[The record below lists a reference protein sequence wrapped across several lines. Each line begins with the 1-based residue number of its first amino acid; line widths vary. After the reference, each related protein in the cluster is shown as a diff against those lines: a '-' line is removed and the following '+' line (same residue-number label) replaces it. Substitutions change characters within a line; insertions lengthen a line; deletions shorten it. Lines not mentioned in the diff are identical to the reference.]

1 MTPAEKPVEMERK
14 RWLVCLAMKAMTLP
28 MPVAIPAKSVSP
40 KAIQKEPSSIPGH
53 ITLKGRGI
61 ASWGLA
67 DPAFVGEGHRE

>member
-40 KAIQKEPSSIPGH
+40 KAIQKEPSSIPRH
-53 ITLKGRGI
+53 LTLEGGGI
-61 ASWGLA
+61 ASRGLA